1 MGSDKLFSLVS
12 RVFFFGAFA
21 LLLIAVI
28 EVIANAS
35 SYTILG
41 GSYTGGRLL
50 EFAVIL
56 LVFVMAILL
65 RQIRDE
71 LRRDAGAK

>member
-12 RVFFFGAFA
+12 RILFFGAFV
-21 LLLIAVI
+21 LLLIAVF
-28 EVIANAS
+28 EAVANVFS
-35 SYTILG
+35 FTILRG
-41 GSYTGGRLL
+41 AYTGGRLL

-65 RQIRDE
+65 RQMRDE
-71 LRRDAGAK
+71 LRRQAGAP